1 MNQPELIHSFRKL
14 LTWIET
20 QDLHGYDPYDIKG
33 LGFVIRIIQKSQKSK
48 SYVYLREL
56 LFEIFYSFPHF
67 SRKLL
72 NVKPSVNPKA
82 AGLIASSYID
92 LYKTTGSSGYLEQ
105 AKKVLSWLETHKG
118 PTNTG
123 FGWGYPFDW
132 QSTRFIPANTPNG
145 IVTTA
150 VAEAF
155 REFYDLQGGEGNL
168 TTLKKI
174 GDFLYSLPKD
184 QYKPDQICFSYTPL
198 FQNHVHNLNLFVAE
212 YLMKTA
218 SLCGRSEWM
227 DAANQAVNYTLA
239 CQNPD
244 GSFDYNGPPEPP
256 ARFIDHYHTGFVL
269 RMLYSIWQFSGRSDV
284 RSALD
289 KGFRFYLHHF
299 FHKGT
304 IPKLKPEKIY
314 RVDIHSCAEAVILLS
329 TLAGEYPEAGKK
341 AGEILDWTIS
351 NFQDKQ
357 GFFYYGLLKSRFT
370 GVVYK
375 SKIPY
380 FRWGQAWMLR
390 AFTKYFSFIALENPN
405 SLC

>member
-1 MNQPELIHSFRKL
+1 MSNFGTEKMNQPELIHSFRKL
-14 LTWIET
+14 LTWIEK
-20 QDLHGYDPYDIKG
+20 QDLCGYDPYDIKG

-56 LFEIFYSFPHF
+56 LFELFYSFPHF

-72 NVKPSVNPKA
+72 GVKPTMNPKA

-105 AKKVLSWLETHKG
+105 
-118 PTNTG
+118 
-123 FGWGYPFDW
+123 
-132 QSTRFIPANTPNG
+132 STRFIPANTPNG

-155 REFYDLQGGEGNL
+155 WKFYDLQGDAGTL

-174 GDFLYSLPKD
+174 GDFLFSLPKD

-218 SLCGRSEWM
+218 GLFGRSEWM

-269 RMLYSIWQFSGRSDV
+269 RKLYSIRQLSGRNDV
-284 RSALD
+284 QSAFD
-289 KGFRFYLHHF
+289 KGFRFYLQHF
-299 FHKGT
+299 FHKDI

-329 TLAGEYPEAGKK
+329 TLADEYPEAGKK

-357 GFFYYGLLKSRFT
+357 GFFYYGLLKSRIT
-370 GVVYK
+370 GVVFK

-390 AFTKYFSFIALENPN
+390 AFTKYFSSIAMENSN